1 MSETLSIF
9 QNNLNDGFYSKL
21 FLTLIS
27 SYLIS
32 SFGIFLFLKYFAGK
46 CHQPIRDDGPQT
58 HIKAKAKTPTFGGA
72 FIVLSTIITTL
83 FFIDLSNC
91 YVAIYAITF
100 ITFAGIGL
108 IDDIL
113 KVAKKNSS
121 GFRGSIK
128 LIIQFTVI
136 AIAYVWLGQVNPLHN
151 EPAIFLPIFDG
162 HYLTIGLALYILF
175 ITFVIVG
182 TSNAVNLT
190 DGLDGLVSLPSII
203 NLICLIILTTIISNK
218 EFANHFNF
226 THIKDSSEIIF
237 LCSTLIG
244 AILGFLQFNYKPAKI
259 FMGDVG
265 SLAIGSFLGLTA
277 VIIKQEVIFFIISIL
292 FVTEAVSVILQVGSY
307 KLRKKRIFLMA
318 PIHHHFEKKGW
329 SEEKVVR
336 TFWFASLIFA
346 ILGISLA
353 IS

>member
-1 MSETLSIF
+1 MPDFLTIF
-9 QNNLNDGFYSKL
+9 QNNFNDAFYSKL
-21 FLTLIS
+21 FSTLIC
-27 SYLIS
+27 SYLLS
-32 SFGIFLFLKYFAGK
+32 SFGIFLFLKYFASK
-46 CHQPIRDDGPQT
+46 CHQPIRDDGPQS
-58 HIKAKAKTPTFGGA
+58 HIENKAQTPTFGGI
-72 FIVLSTIITTL
+72 FIVLATIVTSL
-83 FFIDLSNC
+83 LFIDLKNC
-91 YVAIYAITF
+91 YIAVFAITF
-100 ITFAGIGL
+100 ITFALIGL

-113 KVAKKNSS
+113 KVYKKNSS

-128 LIIQFTVI
+128 LIIQFIVI
-136 AIAYVWLGQVNPLHN
+136 AVTYIWLGQINPLHN
-151 EPAIFLPIFDG
+151 EPAIFLPFFDG
-162 HYLTIGLALYILF
+162 YYLEIGLTLYILF

-190 DGLDGLVSLPSII
+190 DGLDGLVSLPAII
-203 NLICLIILTTIISNK
+203 NLTCLIILTIIISDQK
-218 EFANHFNF
+218 FANLFNF
-226 THIKDSSEIIF
+226 TYIQDSAEIVF

-244 AILGFLQFNYKPAKI
+244 AILGFLQFNYRPAKI

-277 VIIKQEVIFFIISIL
+277 VIIKQEVIFFIISLL
-292 FVTEAVSVILQVGSY
+292 FVAEAASVILQVGSY

-318 PIHHHFEKKGW
+318 PLHHHFEKKDW

-336 TFWFASLIFA
+336 TFWFISLICG